1 MRTNQILPLAAG
13 FALALTAPVTAQVRL
28 SALIGVTGS
37 SSLVNDQIIQQIELK
52 PALAPTFL
60 LSASIPIATKLNASL
75 DLGYSSSTAELT
87 EDGASAGD
95 LGTLGAF
102 TASAAVMGPLLLSRL
117 SWRLSLGVL
126 QYVPSDKEGVFADGV
141 PAAALFG
148 AGLDWRHPLSD
159 RWAGV
164 LGVRYDFHLFTTPA
178 LEAAGF
184 AGSQQVSRL
193 GLAIGAAW
201 NLP

>member
-1 MRTNQILPLAAG
+1 MRMFQLVPLAA
-13 FALALTAPVTAQVRL
+13 ALALAAPAPAAAQVRL
-28 SALIGVTGS
+28 TGLIGVTGS
-37 SSLVNDQIIQQIELK
+37 SALVTDQIFQQIEIK

-60 LSASIPIATKLNASL
+60 LSASIPIATRLRASL
-75 DLGYSSSTAELT
+75 DLGYGSSAAELT
-87 EDGASAGD
+87 EEGQPTRD

-102 TASAAVMGPLLLSRL
+102 SASAALVGPLVSRL

-126 QYVPSDKEGVFADGV
+126 QYIPSDKEGVFSDGV

-148 AGLDWRHPLSD
+148 AGLDWRQPLSD
-159 RWAGV
+159 HWAGV
-164 LGVRYDFHLFTTPA
+164 IGVRYDLHLFSTTA

-184 AGSQQVSRL
+184 SGSQQVSRL
-193 GLAIGAAW
+193 GVAVGAAW